1 MENHFKIAE
10 EAKVWLNSFP
20 SNDILFY
27 GNLIWA
33 IHHHPVGDDSQKFDD
48 VLQQQR
54 QRHQLGLNEQKRIF
68 DEQMAEEKSKFDV
81 LALESDKTLAEEK
94 KNHSDEIREKERY
107 ITINT
112 NNTTMTAK

>member
-68 DEQMAEEKSKFDV
+68 DEQMAEEKSKLDLPQKSVYLLVRRRANFGNDQFF
-81 LALESDKTLAEEK
+81 
-94 KNHSDEIREKERY
+94 
-107 ITINT
+107 
-112 NNTTMTAK
+112 

>member
-68 DEQMAEEKSKFDV
+68 DEQMAEEKSKLDLPQKSVCLLVRRRANFGNDQFF
-81 LALESDKTLAEEK
+81 
-94 KNHSDEIREKERY
+94 
-107 ITINT
+107 
-112 NNTTMTAK
+112 